1 MLFSGF
7 LRLWL
12 SPKVGH
18 PFINVLSELK
28 WLILVSNPF
37 FDFLILKGL
46 Y

>member
-1 MLFSGF
+1 MA
-7 LRLWL
+7 L
-12 SPKVGH
+12 SKVGH

-37 FDFLILKGL
+37 FDFLILKG